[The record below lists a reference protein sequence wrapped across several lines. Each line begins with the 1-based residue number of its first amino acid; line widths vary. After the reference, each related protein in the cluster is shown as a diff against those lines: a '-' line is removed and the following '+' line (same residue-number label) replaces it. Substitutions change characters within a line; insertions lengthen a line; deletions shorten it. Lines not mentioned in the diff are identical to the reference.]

1 MRNTART
8 AGRAAV
14 AAAIGLALA
23 VGTAAPAAAGTDALT
38 RVKKGLYPTYAQC
51 KAVGVQ
57 YLRDHRDAYDWDCPK
72 ESTKYRLYIIYQVG

>member
-1 MRNTART
+1 VENFART

-14 AAAIGLALA
+14 AAAIGVTLA

-51 KAVGVQ
+51 KTVGVQ

-72 ESTKYRLYIIYQVG
+72 EGTKYRLYIIYQVG